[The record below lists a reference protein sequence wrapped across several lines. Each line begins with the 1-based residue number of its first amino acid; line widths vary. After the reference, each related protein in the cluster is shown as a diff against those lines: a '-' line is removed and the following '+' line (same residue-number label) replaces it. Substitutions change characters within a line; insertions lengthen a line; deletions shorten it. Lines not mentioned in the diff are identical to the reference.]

1 MPLTK
6 DLGVDVLFSRDVHE
20 KVPAFVPARALPSA
34 PIRGKTESLDVYALD
49 EPKND
54 EARRSVGTNVGLVKE

>member
-1 MPLTK
+1 MLLAK

-20 KVPAFVPARALPSA
+20 KVPAFVPARVLPSA
-34 PIRGKTESLDVYALD
+34 LIHGKPDSLDVYALD

-54 EARRSVGTNVGLVKE
+54 EARRSVGTNVGLMKE